1 MTSQPQVKSH
11 EYHLITGQDDGS
23 DVEESDT
30 ISVHSLPKPPPP
42 IPPPPP
48 PPFSKIGRRTS
59 SLTSED
65 DARTVEWYVQRIDI
79 TPLLY
84 FAHVCT

>member
-1 MTSQPQVKSH
+1 MKSQAQVKSH
-11 EYHLITGQDDGS
+11 EYHLITGQDGS
-23 DVEESDT
+23 DGEESDT

-65 DARTVEWYVQRIDI
+65 DARTVEWYVQPSNN
-79 TPLLY
+79 TPLFY
-84 FAHVCT
+84 FAYVCT